1 MSATSEAQHAARR
14 EGYRYC
20 LLVFVGVRL
29 GLFLL
34 GLLAV
39 GLFPPLDPVSVPG
52 WPARALPD
60 PGWHNLFTA
69 WERFD
74 ALWFLRIATDGYRTA
89 DGSAAFFPLYP
100 YAIRAV
106 SFLLGG
112 HPFAAALL
120 VSNAAFL
127 GALMVV
133 YTLTRSELSEDAAR
147 TTVLLLCLFPTSFF
161 FFSPYS
167 ESSFL
172 LLAATAL
179 WGARRG
185 RWLTAA
191 LAGAGAGL
199 TRSIGIVVAV
209 AIAAEA
215 IQQRREGERA
225 LVPGMIAAAGATLGS
240 AGYLAFWFAKTGDW
254 LAPLHLQANWERTF
268 SWPWATLSEG
278 TSVAFRYV
286 GNTNGAYWL
295 IDWLLVVPLLVAST
309 YALVRYRWSYR
320 VYLLGGLLIPLSFIF
335 EGRPLMSMPRFLLP
349 LFPAFWGASELL
361 RRWRIPRV
369 SVAAVGAV
377 GLGLLVPLF
386 VNWYY
391 IF

>member
-1 MSATSEAQHAARR
+1 MSETSEARHVPSRD
-14 EGYRYC
+14 GYRYC
-20 LLVFVGVRL
+20 VQVFVGVRL
-29 GLFLL
+29 GLLLL

-74 ALWFLRIATDGYRTA
+74 ALWFLRIAAEGYRSA

-100 YAIRAV
+100 LLIRMV

-127 GALMVV
+127 GALFVV
-133 YTLTRSELSEDAAR
+133 YSLTRSELSEDAAR

-161 FFSPYS
+161 FFAPYS
-167 ESSFL
+167 ESLFL

-191 LAGAGAGL
+191 LAGGGACL
-199 TRSIGIVVAV
+199 TRSVGIVVAV
-209 AIAAEA
+209 AIAVEA
-215 IQQRREGERA
+215 IQQWREGERA
-225 LVPGMIAAAGATLGS
+225 LVPGIAAAGGAMLGS
-240 AGYLAFWFAKTGDW
+240 AGYLAFWAAKTGDW
-254 LAPLHLQANWERTF
+254 LAPLNQQANWERTF
-268 SWPWATLSEG
+268 SWPWATLAEG

-295 IDWLLVVPLLVAST
+295 IDWLLVMPLLVTSA
-309 YALVRYRWSYR
+309 YAILRYRWSYR
-320 VYLLGGLLIPLSFIF
+320 IYLLGGLLIPLTFIF

-361 RRWRIPRV
+361 RRWRVPRV
-369 SVAAVGAV
+369 AAGVVGAV